1 MNEIL
6 TEWLN
11 DINKNF
17 EIYFKYEYVTF
28 MNQIYIYEIEEIVE
42 EIVKESNIERK
53 KQMTGLDEVHN
64 KLNIMDKKD
73 IMEKEDIIEAINKRK
88 KFPLIDKSTISA
100 KGLSYNGK
108 ECTIQEY
115 LYTIN

>member
-1 MNEIL
+1 
-6 TEWLN
+6 
-11 DINKNF
+11 
-17 EIYFKYEYVTF
+17 
-28 MNQIYIYEIEEIVE
+28 
-42 EIVKESNIERK
+42 RK

-73 IMEKEDIIEAINKRK
+73 IMEKEDIIEAIRK
-88 KFPLIDKSTISA
+88 NFPLIDKSTISA

-108 ECTIQEY
+108 EYTIQEY